1 MAIPQFNHLA
11 EEEVQ
16 LLLDAPAIITLLIGT
31 ADGNMDDKEI
41 AAGLSSVIV
50 RKESNDAL
58 LQPYYE
64 AVDKNYDQRL
74 FDFSNQ
80 YKDKGTEQRT
90 QELSDVLAG
99 LNDILIKVDPLFVT
113 VLIKSLKSFAKEIAQ
128 ASGGMAG
135 IGLMAISNE
144 EEHLISLPMITVK

>member
-50 RKESNDAL
+50 RKDSNDTL

-90 QELSDVLAG
+90 QELSDLLAG
-99 LNDILIKVDPLFVT
+99 LNDILTKVDPLFVT

-135 IGLMAISNE
+135 IGLMSISNE
-144 EEHLISLPMITVK
+144 EEHLISLPMITIK

>member
-1 MAIPQFNHLA
+1 MAIPQFNHLT

-80 YKDKGTEQRT
+80 YKDKEQRT

-99 LNDILIKVDPLFVT
+99 LNDILAKVDPLFTT
-113 VLIKSLKSFAKEIAQ
+113 VLVKSLKSFAKEIAQ

>member
-1 MAIPQFNHLA
+1 MAIPQFNHLT

-50 RKESNDAL
+50 RKDSNDAL

-135 IGLMAISNE
+135 IGLMSISNE
-144 EEHLISLPMITVK
+144 EEHLISLPMITIK

>member
-50 RKESNDAL
+50 RKDSNDAL

>member
-50 RKESNDAL
+50 RKDSNDAL

-135 IGLMAISNE
+135 IGLMSISNE
-144 EEHLISLPMITVK
+144 EEHLISLPMITIK

>member
-50 RKESNDAL
+50 RKDSNDAL

-135 IGLMAISNE
+135 IGLMSISNE
-144 EEHLISLPMITVK
+144 EEHLINLPMITIK

>member
-1 MAIPQFNHLA
+1 MAIPQFNHLT

-50 RKESNDAL
+50 RKDSNDAL

-80 YKDKGTEQRT
+80 YKDKDKEQRT

-99 LNDILIKVDPLFVT
+99 LNDILAKVDPLFTT
-113 VLIKSLKSFAKEIAQ
+113 VLVKSLKSFAKEIAQ

>member
-135 IGLMAISNE
+135 IGLMSISNE
-144 EEHLISLPMITVK
+144 EEHLISLPMITIK

>member
-1 MAIPQFNHLA
+1 MAIPQFNHLT

-50 RKESNDAL
+50 RKDSNDAL

-74 FDFSNQ
+74 FDFSNH
-80 YKDKGTEQRT
+80 YKDKGTAQST

-135 IGLMAISNE
+135 IGLMSISNE
-144 EEHLISLPMITVK
+144 EEHLISLPMITIK

>member
-1 MAIPQFNHLA
+1 MAIPQFNHLT

-80 YKDKGTEQRT
+80 YKDKDKEQRT

-99 LNDILIKVDPLFVT
+99 LNDILAKVDPLFTT
-113 VLIKSLKSFAKEIAQ
+113 VLVKSLKSFAKEIAQ